1 MGTAGV
7 STPESDR
14 PSRRA
19 WFDRRTS
26 WPAAVIVLLVA
37 AVVAIPAW
45 LNHAASESTSTVSQG
60 QTVTLEVDDDN
71 RIVVEPIQGWDMFD
85 TTPDKLALRNDEANV
100 IMSVAE
106 TPDDLERYYQRLA
119 RGLRSA
125 SSQVPPDDSMNGAQ
139 ALPGES
145 TTTDTGFNGLTGTLV
160 NDGKTGELSVL
171 AKGDAMVTVQ
181 SLIPPDQVEKL
192 KPQITAMVN
201 SAREQ

>member
-1 MGTAGV
+1 V
-7 STPESDR
+7 
-14 PSRRA
+14 
-19 WFDRRTS
+19 
-26 WPAAVIVLLVA
+26 V

-45 LNHAASESTSTVSQG
+45 LNHAASESTSTVSKG

-71 RIVVEPIQGWDMFD
+71 KIVVELIQGWDMLD
-85 TTPDKLALRNDEANV
+85 TSPDQLALRNDKASV
-100 IMSVAE
+100 TMSVAE

-119 RGLRSA
+119 RQLRSA
-125 SSQVPPDDSMNGAQ
+125 KAQV
-139 ALPGES
+139 LPGES

-171 AKGDAMVTVQ
+171 AKGDAMMTAQ

>member
-1 MGTAGV
+1 MDTAGV
-7 STPESDR
+7 STPESDH

-19 WFDRRTS
+19 WFDRRTF
-26 WPAAVIVLLVA
+26 WPAAVIVLLVV
-37 AVVAIPAW
+37 AVVAIPTW

-71 RIVVEPIQGWDMFD
+71 KIVVEPIQGWDMLD
-85 TTPDKLALRNDEANV
+85 TTPDQLALRNDKASV
-100 IMSVAE
+100 TMSVAE

-119 RGLRSA
+119 RKLRSA
-125 SSQVPPDDSMNGAQ
+125 RAQV
-139 ALPGES
+139 LPGES

-160 NDGKTGELSVL
+160 SDGKTGELSVL